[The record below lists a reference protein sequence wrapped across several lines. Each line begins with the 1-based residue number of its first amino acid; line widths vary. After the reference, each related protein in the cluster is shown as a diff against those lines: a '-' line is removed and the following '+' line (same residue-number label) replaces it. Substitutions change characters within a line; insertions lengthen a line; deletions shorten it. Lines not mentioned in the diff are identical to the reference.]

1 MTVLQL
7 CLFVFFMLDAI
18 LLFCTNLYIL
28 FAVMVIVG
36 LMGGASYVNVIYA
49 IRQSTVLDST
59 EKELALN
66 MLAIF
71 NDVGVLMASLT
82 ALLLT
87 SVIFK
92 QND

>member
-1 MTVLQL
+1 
-7 CLFVFFMLDAI
+7 
-18 LLFCTNLYIL
+18 
-28 FAVMVIVG
+28 
-36 LMGGASYVNVIYA
+36 MGGASYVNVIYA
-49 IRQSTVLDST
+49 IRQSTVLDNN

-92 QND
+92 QTD